1 MKTYLLEK
9 EKEQC
14 QEEIEEKKKTIYRSR
29 VPAAGTLLREK
40 FVGKEEFKEK
50 LEKFDANDPTLSDIS
65 PTYILLSE
73 NCEDSEN
80 SDSSFNLESSYDSDV
95 DPVD

>member
-14 QEEIEEKKKTIYRSR
+14 QEEIEEKKKTIYRE
-29 VPAAGTLLREK
+29 REK

-50 LEKFDANDPTLSDIS
+50 LEKFDVIDCTLSDMS

-73 NCEDSEN
+73 NCEDS
-80 SDSSFNLESSYDSDV
+80 
-95 DPVD
+95 

>member
-14 QEEIEEKKKTIYRSR
+14 QEEIEEKKKTIYRE
-29 VPAAGTLLREK
+29 REK

-50 LEKFDANDPTLSDIS
+50 LEKFDANDCTLSDIS
-65 PTYILLSE
+65 PKYILLSE
-73 NCEDSEN
+73 NCEDSSN

-95 DPVD
+95 DRVD

>member
-9 EKEQC
+9 EKKQC
-14 QEEIEEKKKTIYRSR
+14 QEEIEEKKKTIYRER
-29 VPAAGTLLREK
+29 QK

-50 LEKFDANDPTLSDIS
+50 LEKFDANDCTLSDIS
-65 PTYILLSE
+65 PTYILLSENE

-95 DPVD
+95 DLVD

>member
-14 QEEIEEKKKTIYRSR
+14 QEEIEEKKKTIYRE
-29 VPAAGTLLREK
+29 REK

-50 LEKFDANDPTLSDIS
+50 LEKFDANDCTLSDIS
-65 PTYILLSE
+65 PTYILLSENE

-95 DPVD
+95 DLVD

>member
-14 QEEIEEKKKTIYRSR
+14 QEEIEEKKKTIYRE
-29 VPAAGTLLREK
+29 REK

-50 LEKFDANDPTLSDIS
+50 LEKFDANDCTLSDIS